1 MEIIRWPV
9 QRRFFFAANKVVYQS
24 TVQAILLSWPLLS
37 AQAREYFNPAFLK
50 TGPAQQANADLSV
63 FEESGA
69 QSAGTYRVDIYLNKD
84 KFDTRDVVFK
94 FIKGNEGKE
103 TLQPCLSVAVLAEM
117 GVKTASFPA
126 LGGTEA
132 ECANLAA
139 IPQSSA
145 TFRFNAQQLLL
156 SMPQAAVSQN
166 ARGYVPPS
174 QWDEGITAL
183 LLNYSLS
190 GANNYTRTNNV
201 QDSDSQYV
209 NLRPG
214 INIGPWRLRNYTTWN
229 RDSDSGQEKWDTV
242 YTYAQR
248 DVIGLK
254 SQLTLGE
261 SSSPADIFD
270 SVPFR
275 GGQLASDDDMLP
287 DSQKGY
293 APVVRGIARSNAQV
307 TIRQNGYVIY
317 QTYVPPGA
325 FEITDLYPSGSSGDM
340 NVTIK
345 EADGSEQQLVV
356 PFASL
361 PVLQRE
367 GRFKYALTGGQYRAY
382 DSSVDKTGF
391 GQATGIY
398 GLPFGFT
405 LYGGGQFASHYSS
418 LALGF
423 GKNMETLGAI
433 STDVTQSWSTQKD
446 RQKQQGQ
453 SWRIRYSKDLL
464 DTGTNITIAGYRYST
479 SGYYTLQ
486 ETLDTY
492 SSDDFATVADRR
504 RNRAEMTL
512 SQTLWDNAGSV
523 SLNLVSEDYWNSQQS
538 MRSIGVGYSN
548 GWRSFSYNLNY
559 SYNRNSQDS
568 GNGGKHYDNDQQ
580 FSLNI
585 SIPLDSWISSTYA
598 DYSMNTSQQG
608 NTTHNI
614 GLSGMALENNNLN
627 WSVSEGYG
635 TEGDG
640 NSGNLSADYRG
651 AYGEVNAAYAYDKD
665 THRVS
670 YGLQGGIIAHASGI
684 TLGQPLNDTLALV
697 EAKGAG
703 GVDVINQN
711 GVATDFRGYAI
722 VPYLSPYR
730 KTQISLNTETL
741 PDNVDIETAS
751 RNVIPT
757 RGAVVRANFNASVG
771 MRVMMT
777 LRRQDGGSIPF
788 GAMVS
793 DPTQKAQAFIVG
805 DGGQVYLTGLAESGK
820 LTVKWGS
827 DDGQQCLVDYQLN
840 PSEDSGLQM
849 VQAACR

>member
-1 MEIIRWPV
+1 M
-9 QRRFFFAANKVVYQS
+9 
-24 TVQAILLSWPLLS
+24 LLSWPLLG
-37 AQAREYFNPAFLK
+37 AQARDYFNPAFLK

-63 FEESGA
+63 FEENGA
-69 QSAGTYRVDIYLNKD
+69 QSPGTYRVDIYLNKD

-94 FIKGNEGKE
+94 FIKGNDGKE
-103 TLQPCLSVAVLAEM
+103 TLQPCISVATLAEM

-126 LGGTEA
+126 LGSTEA

-145 TFRFNAQQLLL
+145 TFRFNVQQLLL

-166 ARGYVPPS
+166 ARGYVPES

-190 GANNYTRTNNV
+190 GANNYTRTNDS

-229 RDSDSGQEKWDTV
+229 RDSNGQDKWDTV
-242 YTYAQR
+242 YTYVQR
-248 DVIGLK
+248 DIIRLK

-287 DSQKGY
+287 DSLKGY

-307 TIRQNGYVIY
+307 TVRQNGYTIY
-317 QTYVPPGA
+317 QTYVTPGA
-325 FEITDLYPSGSSGDM
+325 FEITDMYPTGSSGDL

-367 GRFKYALTGGQYRAY
+367 GRLKYSITGGQYRAY
-382 DSSVDKTGF
+382 DNSVDKTGF

-398 GLPFGFT
+398 GLPFGVT
-405 LYGGGQFASHYSS
+405 LYGGGQFAGHYQS
-418 LALGF
+418 LAFGA

-479 SGYYTLQ
+479 SGYYTLS
-486 ETLDTY
+486 EVLDTY
-492 SSDDFATVADRR
+492 NNDSDSTVTDRR

-512 SQTLWDNAGSV
+512 SQTLWDDAGSL

-548 GWRSFSYNLNY
+548 SWQYFSYNLNY
-559 SYNRNSQDS
+559 SYNRNTQDS
-568 GNGGKHYDNDQQ
+568 GNGGKRYDNDQQ

-585 SIPLDSWISSTYA
+585 SIPLDSWMSSTYA

-608 NTTHNI
+608 NTTNNV
-614 GLSGMALENNNLN
+614 GLSGSALADNNLS

-635 TEGDG
+635 SQGEG
-640 NSGNLSADYRG
+640 NSGNMSADYRG
-651 AYGEVNAAYAYDKD
+651 TYAEVNAAYAYDRD
-665 THRVS
+665 MQRVN
-670 YGLQGGIIAHASGI
+670 YGLQGGIVAHANGI
-684 TLGQPLNDTLALV
+684 TLGQSLNDTIALV
-697 EAKGAG
+697 AAQGAG
-703 GVDVINQN
+703 GVGVTNQT
-711 GVATDFRGYAI
+711 GVSTDFRGYAI
-722 VPYLSPYR
+722 VPYVSPYR
-730 KTQISLNTETL
+730 KTQISLNTEML
-741 PDNVDIETAS
+741 PDDVDIETAS
-751 RNVIPT
+751 QNVVPT
-757 RGAVVRANFNASVG
+757 RGAVVRASFNASVG
-771 MRVMMT
+771 QRVMMT
-777 LRRQDGGSIPF
+777 LVRQDGGSIPF

-793 DPTQKAQAFIVG
+793 DPTQKTQAFIVG

-827 DDGQQCLVDYQLN
+827 DAGQQCQVDYQLKQT
-840 PSEDSGLQM
+840 EASGLQM
-849 VQAACR
+849 LQAMCR